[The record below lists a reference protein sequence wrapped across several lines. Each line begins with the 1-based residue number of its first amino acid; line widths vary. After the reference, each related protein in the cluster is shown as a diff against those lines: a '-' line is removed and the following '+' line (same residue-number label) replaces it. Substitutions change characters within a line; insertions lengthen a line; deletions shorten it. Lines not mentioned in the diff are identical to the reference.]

1 MAATLNVLS
10 VHVVGFIFFAGY
22 YAQFLSGLNTGHR
35 YHSTQVLIPLKK
47 HFKAICCHLTGRS
60 LRYPICRWNKH
71 GCVCLFLPANV
82 PVPIDLTIA
91 VDVESN
97 PGPVWF
103 RCGKIT
109 ECRTTQS
116 EANCSFMPNL
126 AQRGKHYSQ
135 YANYPAQFV
144 YSRSQLHSIRFSCGK
159 IKPGD
164 NILGKLKEFS
174 LLKYRGN
181 RAGHGSRSG
190 LRIPTLAP
198 QDRKNANYLRSS
210 GRYRTLTVVDLA
222 DKPGPSA
229 PKIVPKCM
237 VINARSLAK
246 PDAASALHAELHSN
260 NIDICFVSET
270 WLNNRI
276 PSHLVCPNGYIL

>member
-1 MAATLNVLS
+1 M
-10 VHVVGFIFFAGY
+10 
-22 YAQFLSGLNTGHR
+22 
-35 YHSTQVLIPLKK
+35 
-47 HFKAICCHLTGRS
+47 
-60 LRYPICRWNKH
+60 
-71 GCVCLFLPANV
+71 
-82 PVPIDLTIA
+82 PIDLTIA

-97 PGPVWF
+97 PGPVRF
-103 RCGKIT
+103 TCAKIT

-116 EANCSFMPNL
+116 EANSFMPNL

-135 YANYPAQFV
+135 YANYPVQFV

-210 GRYRTLTVVDLA
+210 GA
-222 DKPGPSA
+222 IK
-229 PKIVPKCM
+229 
-237 VINARSLAK
+237 
-246 PDAASALHAELHSN
+246 HSP
-260 NIDICFVSET
+260 
-270 WLNNRI
+270 L
-276 PSHLVCPNGYIL
+276 